1 MKRLALAKNSK
12 KFMKQQADYLYNADL
27 NQGKQ
32 EFNLT
37 SFFGSVQQFLKLH
50 WIKFV
55 AATIVAIGLGYVKY
69 KTDDRIYESRLSGET
84 YAMGD
89 SRMNEILNVLN
100 QHIEYQNWSELSKLL
115 QMPEEQVSKL
125 QSIKGGTSYD
135 VEKKIKGSSLVVDQR
150 PGDFFFIDVT
160 VKDTAILN
168 ELQEGL
174 VNYMNN
180 NPLNTV
186 RMNAIREGQ
195 KLFLDDFDQHQRVT
209 DSITNAI
216 NKQLQAGGRPGVEFN
231 PGMSL
236 EGFAKAHRERMDI
249 YMHYKLATEIKVLT
263 GFPKYNKPVS
273 PRLAISLALFIL
285 PFNVLLLLV
294 LLVLKPKK

>member
-1 MKRLALAKNSK
+1 MEELTE
-12 KFMKQQADYLYNADL
+12 YIYNTDP

-32 EFNLT
+32 EFNLG

-50 WIKFV
+50 WIKF
-55 AATIVAIGLGYVKY
+55 AAITVVAIGLGYVKF
-69 KTDDRIYESRLSGET
+69 KTDDSIYESRLSGET

-100 QHIEYQNWSELSKLL
+100 QHIEYQNWPELSKLL
-115 QMPEEQVSKL
+115 KMPEEQVSKI

-168 ELQEGL
+168 ELQVGL
-174 VNYMNN
+174 VDYLNN
-180 NPLNTV
+180 NPLNTL

-195 KLFLDDFDQHQRVT
+195 KLFLNDFDHHQRVT
-209 DSITNAI
+209 DSITDAI
-216 NKQLQAGGRPGVEFN
+216 NKQLQAGGKPGVEFN

-249 YMHYKLATEIKVLT
+249 YMHYQLATEIKVLT
-263 GFPKYNKPVS
+263 GFAKYNKPVS

-294 LLVLKPKK
+294 LLVIKPKK